1 MQSSLLSVF
10 SFSLTGRLLYPIVD
24 MFVVH
29 WEELQQVYPNCR
41 VVSTFVPNNN
51 TTAASSDIKKNS

>member
-1 MQSSLLSVF
+1 
-10 SFSLTGRLLYPIVD
+10 

-29 WEELQQVYPNCR
+29 WKELQQVYPNCR

-51 TTAASSDIKKNS
+51 TIDNDGKKKS